1 MLFLRMLELGIW
13 WFFRI
18 GDRLDFL
25 MARLNMGVM
34 NTSLISLSAQ
44 QLRRAAALK
53 ERIEALNHELNRL
66 LGAPAGDGAVTVTRR
81 KVSRAGI
88 ARIRAA
94 AKARWA
100 RIKAAA
106 KATRPAKRKRKLS
119 ASAKAKLAAIA
130 RERWRKVK
138 AAGKSKL

>member
-1 MLFLRMLELGIW
+1 MGCIGAKRLPW
-13 WFFRI
+13 WYSQDAPAKHQAQEN
-18 GDRLDFL
+18 DRLDFL
-25 MARLNMGVM
+25 MARLKMGVM
-34 NTSLISLSAQ
+34 NTSLTSLSAQ

-94 AKARWA
+94 AKARW
-100 RIKAAA
+100 
-106 KATRPAKRKRKLS
+106 
-119 ASAKAKLAAIA
+119 
-130 RERWRKVK
+130 
-138 AAGKSKL
+138 